1 MNRKVQRVIFL
12 TLSLGLVSACSP
24 RIDDLIAYTQQV
36 KATTTAVVEPYPE
49 FNQQPAFEYTA
60 SSFRSP
66 FARPVDRS
74 SPVVQTTNNNC
85 LQPDFERKKEPL
97 EKYGLDSLTLSGTF
111 STQGIRWVLFKTNEG
126 NLLKGR
132 VGSHLGLFFGKIT
145 SINDESIIIEQLLP
159 DGTGCWQREKTTLSM
174 NSSAGDNNNV

>member
-49 FNQQPAFEYTA
+49 FN
-60 SSFRSP
+60 R
-66 FARPVDRS
+66 
-74 SPVVQTTNNNC
+74 